1 MSFGWLAVRGRG
13 RGGQRRVSL
22 RVAEWVAGELIAVTL
37 SGLSLVWV
45 WRGHKRAAR
54 QAARQ
59 HDWRP
64 WPGLPGWL
72 FCPNCPAMKEIKGK
86 GERG

>member
-37 SGLSLVWV
+37 SGLALVWV
-45 WRGHKRAAR
+45 WRGHKRAA
-54 QAARQ
+54 
-59 HDWRP
+59 
-64 WPGLPGWL
+64 
-72 FCPNCPAMKEIKGK
+72 GK
-86 GERG
+86 GER